1 MLLILL
7 LLSRGLTIRG
17 GLVLDIL
24 FSNAVKS
31 EILWSCSLLSRF
43 IFFLELIDL
52 VLVAEREVVQ
62 VGLIVIKIKDLL
74 LRMRK

>member
-1 MLLILL
+1 MILL

-17 GLVLDIL
+17 GLVLVIL
-24 FSNAVKS
+24 FSNTVKS

-52 VLVAEREVVQ
+52 VLVAERKVV
-62 VGLIVIKIKDLL
+62 
-74 LRMRK
+74 

>member
-17 GLVLDIL
+17 GLVLVIL

>member
-1 MLLILL
+1 MLILL

-17 GLVLDIL
+17 GLVLVIL